1 MCAYTELAMT
11 ELALY
16 GGPKTKNT
24 PFGTGERFGKEELE
38 NLEKALKQNTL
49 FYWYGNQVKQLTEQ
63 FARMYGVKHCVAASS
78 GTAAIHVALG
88 ACGVTVGDEVIT
100 SPITDM
106 GSIIGIL
113 FQNAVPVFADLDPHS
128 YCLDPRSVEEKITDR
143 TKAILVVH
151 LTGGPANMD
160 AIMDIA
166 RRHGLRVIEDC
177 AQSYLAEYKGRL
189 CGTIGDIGCFSLND
203 FKQISAGDG
212 GLLIMND
219 EELYRTSLR
228 FADKNYERLAG
239 QAASRNVNFLA
250 PNYRMNEL
258 TGAVGLAQIG
268 RLESIC
274 RRRTE
279 IGDRLSAAL
288 SQLPGVYPPKVEADS
303 RSTYWFYMF
312 RINEQEAG
320 VSRDLFSKALAEE
333 GIENSCGYIPNCIY
347 EYGMFL
353 NRSAYIESHC
363 PFDCQ
368 YNARQYSYQK
378 GMCSTAEAILNT
390 SIRLT
395 VSEFYTDRD
404 VEDIIAAISKV
415 SRYFLEKKKAEGKAV
430 VTA

>member
-1 MCAYTELAMT
+1 MIKP
-11 ELALY
+11 ALF
-16 GGPKTKNT
+16 GGPKSKTT
-24 PFGTGERFGKEELE
+24 PFGTGQRFGREELV
-38 NLEKALKQNTL
+38 NLENALKQNTL
-49 FYWYGNQVKQLTEQ
+49 FYWFGNQVKQLTEK
-63 FARMYGVKHCVAASS
+63 FAQMYGVKHCVAASS

-88 ACGVTVGDEVIT
+88 ACGVSVGDEVIT

-106 GSIIGIL
+106 GTIIGIL

-128 YCLDPRSVEEKITDR
+128 YCLDPRSVEEKITPR

-166 RRHGLRVIEDC
+166 RRHGIRVIEDC

-219 EELYRTSLR
+219 EQLYRTALR
-228 FADKNYERLAG
+228 FADKNYERLEG
-239 QAASRNVNFLA
+239 QAASRNMSFLA

-258 TGAVGLAQIG
+258 TGAVGLAQLG
-268 RLESIC
+268 RLEAIC

-279 IGDRLSAAL
+279 IGDRISAAL
-288 SQLPGVYPPKVEADS
+288 SGLPGIYPPKVEPES

-312 RINEQEAG
+312 RINEEEAG
-320 VSRDLFSKALAEE
+320 VSRELFSQALAAE

-347 EYGMFL
+347 EYEMFSD
-353 NRSAYIESHC
+353 RTAYLGSHC
-363 PFDCQ
+363 PFDCPHNPQQ
-368 YNARQYSYQK
+368 YFYPK
-378 GMCSTAEAILNT
+378 GLCPTAEEILNT
-390 SIRLT
+390 AIRFT
-395 VSEFYTDRD
+395 VSEFYTDED
-404 VEDIIAAISKV
+404 VDDIIAAITKL
-415 SRYFLEKKKAEGKAV
+415 SRYFHQKAAGGNAIMTKFQAG
-430 VTA
+430 